1 MTAKKRYDITR
12 EMMVADIAAGLK
24 HKEMAAKYGCS
35 IENVSYHRGK
45 FNLRTGRRPRRKK
58 TLSELPRETFSLSPV
73 EPMVPI
79 LEMDMLAF
87 CRLARMARTKE
98 LIEKMG
104 GCAS

>member
-12 EMMVADIAAGLK
+12 EQMKADIAAGLK

-58 TLSELPRETFSLSPV
+58 TVSELPRETFSLSPV
-73 EPMVPI
+73 GPMVPV
-79 LEMDMLAF
+79 LELSIPAI
-87 CRLARMARTKE
+87 CRLARMAVRKLGRLE
-98 LIEKMG
+98 
-104 GCAS
+104 